1 MSDTTVSDTPVR
13 DIPVRDIRAAGT
25 ARPLRLPR
33 PGRLLAGQIRYQ
45 LGLLLATPSPLII
58 GIGFPVILLVA
69 ANAKHSALAVPDIA
83 GYAVFGLTVTAWN
96 THAVRLV
103 NAREAGILKRWRSTP
118 LPPWCYFAG
127 SIITTALFAVA
138 AGMIAVLAGGL
149 IYGTHFGLAAYG
161 GVLVAFML
169 GAVAWAASST
179 AIAGVIPKVEAAQPI
194 LLVIYFP
201 VVLVSGAFGSV
212 SGEPHWLT
220 TSASYLPAQPLVD
233 AVSHALN
240 HAAGAPLVPGRDAV
254 VLAGWAVAG
263 LVAAIALF
271 RWEPY
276 RPAQRRAARV
286 AS

>member
-1 MSDTTVSDTPVR
+1 MTDTTVNDTAVI
-13 DIPVRDIRAAGT
+13 DTRAAAT
-25 ARPLRLPR
+25 TRSFRLPS
-33 PGRLLAGQIRYQ
+33 PGRLLLAQVRYQ
-45 LGLLLATPSPLII
+45 FGLLLATPSPLII

-127 SIITTALFAVA
+127 SIITTALFAVV

-149 IYGTHFGLAAYG
+149 VYGTHFGLAAYG
-161 GVLVAFML
+161 GVLVALVL
-169 GAVAWAASST
+169 GAVAWAALST

-194 LLVIYFP
+194 LLGIYFP
-201 VVLVSGAFGSV
+201 VVLVSGAFGPV

-220 TSASYLPAQPLVD
+220 TVASYLPAQPLVG
-233 AVSHALN
+233 AVSQALR
-240 HAAGAPLVPGRDAV
+240 HVAGAPSVTGRDAA
-254 VLAGWAVAG
+254 VLAAWAVAG
-263 LVAAIALF
+263 LVAAIVLF
-271 RWEPY
+271 RWEPH
-276 RPAQRRAARV
+276 RPGQRRAARA